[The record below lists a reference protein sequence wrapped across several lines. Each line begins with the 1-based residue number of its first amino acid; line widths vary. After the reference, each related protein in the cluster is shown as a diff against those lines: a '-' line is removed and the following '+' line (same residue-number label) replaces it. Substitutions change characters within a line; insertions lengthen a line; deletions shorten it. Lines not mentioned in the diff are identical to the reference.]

1 MPYWSTTDLSVQDQA
16 AYWGD
21 VVCEAFTPLSPK
33 RGQTQLHRSI
43 FTEGLPGWVRSSPLA
58 ETNCAEIASC
68 TQLLTHGP
76 REVRRSPTEAVFVN
90 LQLEG
95 TCYGEQDDRRCI
107 VPAGSIAVFDTTR
120 PYRLEFT
127 EPMAQRSWRVLS
139 FRIPRDR
146 WQASVGDLELTSTT
160 IDTNRGPGSVAS
172 AMMASLW
179 QNLQTLDQGT
189 AARLE
194 SSFTD
199 VLAAVT
205 AVHGRAALESES
217 GQRDAA
223 MRLLVRKHIR
233 TMIPLGR
240 VTAADAARAVSI
252 SVRSLHRLFEA
263 ESSSFAACVREERLR
278 GVMLDLVSSPN
289 SLPLYEIAARWGFYD
304 NSHLTRAFQRH
315 LGCTPTEYRAS
326 GGRVGRL
333 GQTSSTH
340 VLDNIGS

>member
-1 MPYWSTTDLSVQDQA
+1 MQDQA

-33 RGQTQLHRSI
+33 RGQTQLNHSS
-43 FTEGLPGWVRSSPLA
+43 FGEGFPGWVRSAPLA

-76 REVRRSPTEAVFVN
+76 REVRRSPSEAVFVN
-90 LQLEG
+90 LQLDG

-107 VPAGSIAVFDTTR
+107 VPAGSFAVFDTTR
-120 PYRLEFT
+120 PYRLEFI
-127 EPMAQRSWRVLS
+127 EPVAQSSWRVLS

-146 WQASVGDLELTSTT
+146 WQASVGDLDFTATT
-160 IDTNRGPGSVAS
+160 IDTDGGAGGVAS

-179 QNLQTLDQGT
+179 QNLQTLDQGA

-205 AVHGRAALESES
+205 AVHSRAALESEYEH
-217 GQRDAA
+217 RDAA
-223 MRLLVRKHIR
+223 LRVLVRRHIR
-233 TMIPLGR
+233 MMIPLGR

-263 ESSSFAACVREERLR
+263 ESSSFATCVREERLR
-278 GVMLDLVSSPN
+278 GVMLELVTSPN
-289 SLPLYEIAARWGFYD
+289 SLPLNKIAARWGFYD
-304 NSHLTRAFQRH
+304 NSHLTRVFQRH

-326 GGRVGRL
+326 GGRVGQL
-333 GQTSSTH
+333 CHPSATH
-340 VLDNIGS
+340 VLDSIGS

>member
-1 MPYWSTTDLSVQDQA
+1 M
-16 AYWGD
+16 
-21 VVCEAFTPLSPK
+21 CEAFTPLSPK
-33 RGQTQLHRSI
+33 RGQTQLSRTS
-43 FTEGLPGWVRSSPLA
+43 FAEGLPGWVRSAPLA
-58 ETNCAEIASC
+58 DTNCAEIASC

-76 REVRRSPTEAVFVN
+76 REVRRSPSEAVFVN
-90 LQLEG
+90 LQLDG
-95 TCYGEQDDRRCI
+95 TCYGEQDERRCI

-120 PYRLEFT
+120 PYRLEFI

-146 WQASVGDLELTSTT
+146 WQASIGDLEFTSTT
-160 IDTNRGPGSVAS
+160 IDTAGGPGSVAS

-194 SSFTD
+194 SSFTE
-199 VLAAVT
+199 VLAAAT
-205 AVHGRAALESES
+205 AVHSRTALESES
-217 GQRDAA
+217 GRRDNAL
-223 MRLLVRKHIR
+223 RLLVRNHIR
-233 TMIPLGR
+233 ATIPLGR
-240 VTAADAARAVSI
+240 VTAADVARAVSI

-278 GVMLDLVSSPN
+278 GAMLDLVSSPN
-289 SLPLYEIAARWGFYD
+289 SLPLNKIAARWGFYD

-326 GGRVGRL
+326 GGRLGGL
-333 GQTSSTH
+333 GQTPVTPVHDS
-340 VLDNIGS
+340 IGS